1 MAAHGS
7 NSASVFS
14 GVRVVGGGVGLAI
27 GLIEKSLEPDDLV
40 WRREYPPVDMLRNTM
55 LRPLSVRGPMLYL

>member
-27 GLIEKSLEPDDLV
+27 ELMEKSLEPDDLV
-40 WRREYPPVDMLRNTM
+40 WRREYPPVDMLRNAVFRFSSVE
-55 LRPLSVRGPMLYL
+55 RPAL

>member
-14 GVRVVGGGVGLAI
+14 GVRAVGGGVGLAI
-27 GLIEKSLEPDDLV
+27 ELMEKSLEPDDLV
-40 WRREYPPVDMLRNTM
+40 WRREYPPVDMLRNTVFR
-55 LRPLSVRGPMLYL
+55 LSSVERPAQ

>member
-27 GLIEKSLEPDDLV
+27 ELMERALEPVDLG
-40 WRREYPPVDMLRNTM
+40 WRREYPPVDMLRYTVFG
-55 LRPLSVRGPMLYL
+55 LWSVERSVQ